1 MRKNTKI
8 RELFPAWEM
17 PSDPVKAVGWFFH
30 WLLKVL
36 VRFFWLPIL
45 GMGAFETYQNWRIDG
60 AFNGIVAGVIA
71 MLVGVGLWALLYGL
85 LTLVNVT
92 TGISQVISQVQQSM
106 SSQNPFDRYD
116 AFSNYNHNERED
128 QVVEGTITDLEEERR
143 KRKFE

>member
-1 MRKNTKI
+1 
-8 RELFPAWEM
+8 M
-17 PSDPVKAVGWFFH
+17 PSDPVKAVRWFFH

-60 AFNGIVAGVIA
+60 AFNGIAAGVITV
-71 MLVGVGLWALLYGL
+71 LVGTGVWALLYGL
-85 LTLVNVT
+85 LTLVNVA
-92 TGISQVISQVQQSM
+92 TGISQVISQVQQGM
-106 SSQNPFDRYD
+106 SSQNPFYRYD
-116 AFSNYNHNERED
+116 TFDNYRNSERED